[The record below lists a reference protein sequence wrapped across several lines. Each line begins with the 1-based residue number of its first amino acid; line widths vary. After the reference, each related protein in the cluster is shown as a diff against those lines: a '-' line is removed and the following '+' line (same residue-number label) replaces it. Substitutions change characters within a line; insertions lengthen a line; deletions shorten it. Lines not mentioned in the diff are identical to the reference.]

1 MGKNTHFLLLSLCLL
16 FASLNV
22 SAGPITRSQAQQK
35 AEAMMRKLGG
45 NRKLSPVKS
54 ARKLA
59 PHKGKATTTAD
70 ETELY
75 YVFNRGEGDGYVI
88 MAGDDEFDTFLGY
101 SDSGEFDYQEI
112 PPAMREW
119 LDDYADYIEA
129 IQQAP
134 NAAPKKLSAHPAI
147 EPMVTTKWNQGD
159 PYNQACP
166 NYFHQGLSVT
176 GCVATAMAQIL
187 YYQREKSVTEI
198 QEDIPSY
205 TLTSDK
211 YGTMTVEGIPAGSPI
226 DWNNMRNTYSSS
238 STAKEKKAVADLM
251 LYCGVAVKMGYSN
264 TSSGAYSSN
273 VPDAVNKY
281 FGYGNKLKHASQS
294 NYSEESWD
302 ALVYKELSEGRPVYL
317 SGHNDGG
324 GHAFVADG
332 YDGNQ
337 CYHINWGWGGSSD
350 GYYMLSKLHPG
361 SQGIGGSTGG
371 YSNSR
376 EAVYGWEPDNYMS
389 KVIPI
394 SNSTVKKLCV
404 EAFDSDGDGSLTYG
418 EVAAVESLGETF
430 KGQTIT
436 SFPELYYFTGLTTLD
451 ENAFADC
458 TRLTTVKLPKG
469 LKRIGANAFA
479 NCRSLKTLQLPDE
492 LTEIGAGAFQ
502 DCRALTEIN
511 LPANITAIEANT
523 FRNCAALIMMELP
536 LGLRSIGDNAFTN
549 CMKFNALFVQSVMP
563 QQITLGSNVFENIN
577 MAEAQLIVPQGT
589 GDYFRQKEQWR
600 DFGVIYE
607 QRTLSGGNY
616 QEFEAQ
622 KEFYLYN
629 LGTGKYL
636 TRGEAYGTQAV
647 VAYTAEPMR
656 FVFRKTAYEDVYSIY
671 SNDTGNTNHYLFRT
685 TKDGKVGNGVKACF
699 VDGSTDHL
707 SDRTGHWVVKSV
719 EGTEKVYTIQT
730 PSDVSGYVATEY
742 LGYQPSHESNAASP
756 TYGAYSD
763 IDYTKHPLNCQWM
776 LVPYEKN
783 AMNVFIHS
791 ETLKNLLAIAL
802 NKNVNITTEE
812 VVYDNLNSTLED
824 IDKACVRLRKRMKLI
839 NFQDETV
846 RQICIDRFDM
856 DLDNEV
862 SYTEIAAISELGSGF
877 NNKSDIKAFPEL
889 EYFTHLLDIDGNAF
903 NGDKELTELILPTN
917 VTNIYYRAF
926 YNCTKLESI
935 HLSEG
940 LEQIGDNA
948 FYNCKA
954 LKEVYLP
961 VANPSLIKLGTGVF
975 TNAQISKA
983 ILYVPEGSKELYAEA
998 ATWKGFGEIR
1008 EMRAMK
1014 HPGFVRLTTDT
1025 DLYVYNVGTRRLL
1038 NRGEAHGTQA
1048 LVNKI
1053 GLIYQLRRSTSMAS
1067 GTYYLY
1073 SEETGNSNKI
1083 LFRTSTDGKVGKG
1096 VKACFVDGPTDRLN
1110 DRSAY
1115 WKVQLVEG
1123 KEGVYTFQVPQ
1134 SDATYVEGEVL
1145 GTDYNHKTEVQTGT
1159 NGIYWDVNYEQN
1171 PENCQWSFVSVEAM
1185 QKARD
1190 FFNLTEQLRKLL
1202 AKANAQ
1208 SLDITA
1214 EQTVYDN
1221 FQSTEQE
1228 ISEAIQS
1235 LLNKLKYI
1243 KFTDSKA
1250 KEICTIYWDT
1260 DDDGEISAEEASA
1273 VTDISQAFRGI
1284 SGMKS
1289 LEDLR
1294 HFTGITAIGNEGLRS
1309 NPSLISVILPK
1320 GVKAIGE
1327 NAFTSCASFKYLA
1340 ILNDTE
1346 VVSVTEASLPAN
1358 KLRVFVPK
1366 NLMAAYQADE
1376 VWGKYTILEYTGKPI
1391 VAAVDTTRTYGSS
1404 NPPFEFEVTGAPVN
1418 GVPTIHT
1425 GTDAKTPI
1433 GTYPLTIEIGNI
1445 TTPDVQLVNGTLTV
1459 EKAPLLIKARS
1470 YSRKFGEEN
1479 PAFKLIYRTFVN
1491 DDKESV
1497 LLVAPTIE
1505 CDATPESPAGD
1516 YEIRVF
1522 GAEAANY
1529 DITYEYGVL
1538 TVKAPAGVSGVE
1550 GDAIQKE
1557 YYDLC
1562 GRKANKPTRGIYI
1575 DKNQQKAVLLK

>member
-35 AEAMMRKLGG
+35 AEAMMRKLSG
-45 NRKLSPVKS
+45 NRKLAPVKS

-59 PHKGKATTTAD
+59 PRKGKATAATD

-88 MAGDDEFDTFLGY
+88 VAGDDEFDTFLGY
-101 SDSGEFDYQEI
+101 TDSGEFDYQEI
-112 PPAMREW
+112 PSAMREW
-119 LDDYADYIEA
+119 LDDYADYIEY
-129 IQQAP
+129 IQQTP
-134 NAAPKKLSAHPAI
+134 KAAPKKLPTHPAI

-166 NYFHQGLSVT
+166 NYFHQGTSVT

-238 STAKEKKAVADLM
+238 NTAKEKKAVADLM

-264 TSSGAYSSN
+264 SSSGAYSSN
-273 VPDAVNKY
+273 VPDAINKY
-281 FGYGNKLKHASQS
+281 FGYGNKVKHASQS
-294 NYSEESWD
+294 NYSEDGWD

-324 GHAFVADG
+324 GHAFVCDG

-350 GYYMLSKLHPG
+350 GYYMLSKLNPG
-361 SQGIGGSTGG
+361 SQGIGGSLGG

-394 SNSTVKKLCV
+394 SNSTVKKLCIA
-404 EAFDSDGDGSLTYG
+404 AFDSDGNGSLTYG

-430 KGQTIT
+430 KGQNIT
-436 SFPELYYFTGLTTLD
+436 SFPELYYFTGLTKID
-451 ENAFADC
+451 DNAFADC
-458 TRLTTVKLPKG
+458 TRLTTIKLPKG
-469 LKRIGANAFA
+469 LKHIGANAFA
-479 NCRSLKTLQLPDE
+479 NCRALRTLQLPDE
-492 LTEIGAGAFQ
+492 ISEIGTGAFQ
-502 DCRALTEIN
+502 GCRALSEIG
-511 LPANITAIEANT
+511 LPASITAIEANT
-523 FRNCAALIMMELP
+523 FQGCAAITEMVLP
-536 LGLRSIGDNAFTN
+536 LGLRRIGDNAFAN
-549 CMKFNALFVQSVMP
+549 CNKLTTLVVQSITP
-563 QQITLGSNVFENIN
+563 QQITLGTNVFEATNV
-577 MAEAQLIVPQGT
+577 AAALLIVPQGT
-589 GDYFRQKEQWR
+589 GNTFRQKEQWR
-600 DFGVIYE
+600 DFGNIYE

-616 QEFEAQ
+616 HEFEAQ

-629 LGTGKYL
+629 IGTGKYL

-647 VAYTAEPMR
+647 VANTAEPMR
-656 FVFRKTAYEDVYSIY
+656 FVFRKTTYEDVYSIY

-685 TKDGKVGNGVKACF
+685 TKDGKVGTGVKACF
-699 VDGSTDHL
+699 VDGPTSTL
-707 SDRTGHWVVKSV
+707 SERTGHWLVKLV
-719 EGTEKVYTIQT
+719 EGTENVYTIQT
-730 PSDVSGYVATEY
+730 PSGVSGYVATEY
-742 LGYQPSHESNAASP
+742 LGIQSSHESNAASP

-763 IDYTKHPLNCQWM
+763 IDYTKYPMDCQWM
-776 LVPYEKN
+776 LVPYDEK
-783 AMNVFIHS
+783 ATNVFVHS
-791 ETLKNLLAIAL
+791 ERLKNLLAIAE
-802 NKNVNITTEE
+802 KKKVNADTEE
-812 VVYDNLNSTLED
+812 VVYDDLESTLED
-824 IDKACVRLRKRMKLI
+824 IDKACVRLRKKLKLI
-839 NFQDETV
+839 HFQDEAV
-846 RQICIDRFDM
+846 SKICIERYDM

-862 SYTEIAAISELGSGF
+862 SYAEVAAISELGSGF
-877 NNKSDIKAFPEL
+877 YNQSNIKAFPEL
-889 EYFTHLLDIDGNAF
+889 EYFTNLQDIDGNGF
-903 NGDKELTELILPTN
+903 NGDKELTELVLPTN

-935 HLSEG
+935 HLSEN
-940 LEQIGDNA
+940 LELIGDNA

-961 VANPSLIKLGTGVF
+961 VANPSFIKLGSGIF
-975 TNAQISKA
+975 TNAQINKA
-983 ILYVPEGSKELYAEA
+983 VLYVPEGSKELYAEA

-1008 EMRAMK
+1008 EMRALK
-1014 HPGFVRLTTDT
+1014 HPGFVPLITNT
-1025 DLYVYNVGTRRLL
+1025 DLYVYNYGTRRSLG
-1038 NRGEAHGTQA
+1038 RGEAYGTQA
-1048 LVNKI
+1048 VVNKK
-1053 GLIYQLRRSTSMAS
+1053 GLVYQLRRSTSMAA

-1073 SEETGNSNKI
+1073 SEETGKDNKI
-1083 LFRTSTDGKVGKG
+1083 LFRTETDGKVGKG
-1096 VKACFVDGPTDRLN
+1096 VKACFVDGGTDRLS
-1110 DRSAY
+1110 DRTSY

-1123 KEGVYTFQVPQ
+1123 EEGVYTFQVPQ
-1134 SDATYVEGEVL
+1134 SDATYVEGEFL
-1145 GTDYNHKTEVQTGT
+1145 GTDYNHQTEVQTGT
-1159 NGIYWDVNYEQN
+1159 YGIYWDVNYEQS

-1190 FFNLTEQLRKLL
+1190 FFDLTEQLRKFL
-1202 AKANAQ
+1202 AKADAK
-1208 SLDITA
+1208 SLDVTA
-1214 EQTVYDN
+1214 EQAVYDN

-1228 ISEAIQS
+1228 ISEAINS
-1235 LLNKLKYI
+1235 VLRKLKYI
-1243 KFTDSKA
+1243 EFIDSKA
-1250 KEICTIYWDT
+1250 KEVCTIYWDT
-1260 DDDGEISAEEASA
+1260 NEDGEISSEEAAA
-1273 VTDISQAFRGI
+1273 VTDLGLAFRGV

-1294 HFTGITAIGNEGLRS
+1294 HFTGITEIAAEDLRS

-1327 NAFTSCASFKYLA
+1327 NTFASCSSFKYLA

-1346 VVSVTEASLPAN
+1346 VVSATEASLPAN

-1366 NLMAAYQADE
+1366 NMIAAYQADE
-1376 VWGKYTILEYTGKPI
+1376 VWNKYTILEYTGKPI
-1391 VAAVDTTRTYGSS
+1391 VAVVDTTRAYGNS
-1404 NPPFEFEVTGAPVN
+1404 NPPFEYEVTGAPVN
-1418 GVPTIHT
+1418 GHPTIST
-1425 GTDAKTPI
+1425 ETDVKTPI
-1433 GTYPLTIEIGNI
+1433 GTYPLTIEIGTI

-1459 EKAPLLIKARS
+1459 EKAPLVIKARS
-1470 YSRKFGEEN
+1470 YTREFGEEN
-1479 PAFKLIYRTFVN
+1479 PTFKLSYRSFKN
-1491 DDKESV
+1491 NEKESI
-1497 LLVAPTIE
+1497 LLVQPTIE

-1538 TVKAPAGVSGVE
+1538 TVKAPAGIGGVE
-1550 GDAIQKE
+1550 DDTTQKD
-1557 YYDLC
+1557 YYDLS
-1562 GRKANKPTRGIYI
+1562 GRKVNKPTRGLYI
-1575 DKNQQKAVLLK
+1575 KDQQKVVLK